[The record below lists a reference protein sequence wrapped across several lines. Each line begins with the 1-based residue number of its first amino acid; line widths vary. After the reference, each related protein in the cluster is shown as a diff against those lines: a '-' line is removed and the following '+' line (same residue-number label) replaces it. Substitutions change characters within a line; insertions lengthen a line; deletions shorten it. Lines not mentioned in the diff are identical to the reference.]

1 MKERSGLIKDSST
14 ILIAAGALIIIIS
27 MGTRQ
32 TFGLFLPALTEHLTG
47 EREVFSLAMAIQN
60 IVVGIPIAGILA
72 DRYGPR
78 SVLIVSGML
87 YVAAMCFMGL
97 VDSPTNLYF
106 SLGIVAGVA
115 LSGASYVVVLGAVAQ
130 VVSAERRGAAFGLIT
145 ASGSLGMFLIVPGAQ
160 ALLDSINWSETFFW
174 LAGFTALIIP
184 LSFGLPNRPGA
195 LSSDNSPQTLPF
207 AQLVSFVFCQRGY
220 LLLTIGFF
228 VCGFHVAF
236 IATHLPAYLS
246 DHSVSSMTGATALSF
261 IGLFNIGG
269 SYFFGW
275 LGDRLSKTRLLSLI
289 YFLRAVVILS
299 FIAVP
304 LNDITALVFGGAIGF
319 IWLATVPLTS
329 GTVAHLFGTRYL
341 STLYG
346 MVFLSHQVGGFL
358 GVWLGGRVYD
368 ATGSY
373 DAVWVGAAV
382 LSIISMVLHLPIRE
396 KHIALPVN

>member
-1 MKERSGLIKDSST
+1 MSKSKSFLTDT
-14 ILIAAGALIIIIS
+14 TAILIAAGALIIIIS

-78 SVLIVSGML
+78 SILLASGLL
-87 YVAAMCFMGL
+87 YVGAMLLIAAVESSG
-97 VDSPTNLYF
+97 NLYF
-106 SLGIVAGVA
+106 ALGIVAGLA

-130 VVSAERRGAAFGLIT
+130 VVSPERRGAAFGIIT
-145 ASGSLGMFLIVPGAQ
+145 ASGSLGMFLVVPGAQ
-160 ALLDSINWSETFFW
+160 VLLDAINWSETFLW
-174 LAGFTALIIP
+174 LAGFTALILPLSLGLPNKPGKANVVAEQQIP
-184 LSFGLPNRPGA
+184 LSDL
-195 LSSDNSPQTLPF
+195 LSF
-207 AQLVSFVFCQRGY
+207 AFRQRGY
-220 LLLTIGFF
+220 LLLTAGFF

-246 DHSVSSMTGATALSF
+246 DHSVSSMAGATALSF
-261 IGLFNIGG
+261 IGLFNIFG
-269 SYFFGW
+269 SYFLGW
-275 LGDRLSKTRLLSLI
+275 LGDKLSKTRLLSLI
-289 YFLRAVVILS
+289 YLLRAVVILS

-304 LNDITALVFGGAIGF
+304 LNDVTSLVFGGAIGF

-373 DAVWVGAAV
+373 DAVWIGAAV
-382 LSIISMVLHLPIRE
+382 LSLISMVLHLPIRE
-396 KHIALPVN
+396 QHLELPAN